1 MATKLDSSQ
10 LRVALACNAMV
21 IAALLMGGAAIAQ
34 PIDPAASAPAVSAT
48 PSPSQGPV
56 RRPPAAK
63 PPPPLGTDPSTQ
75 PGLGQPVTPQVR
87 IPLGKKAAPAIAGPG
102 PRPTGNAASS
112 PVTGDAAA
120 RCEAMR
126 GEQIRLKC
134 LDQLAR
140 ESNRRK

>member
-1 MATKLDSSQ
+1 MTTKLERSQ
-10 LRVALACNAMV
+10 LRAACAAGAVA
-21 IAALLMGGAAIAQ
+21 IAALLVGGAAIAQ

-48 PSPSQGPV
+48 PSALPGPV
-56 RRPPAAK
+56 RRPPAAT

-75 PGLGQPVTPQVR
+75 PGLGKPVTPQVR

-102 PRPTGNAASS
+102 PRPTGNAASG
-112 PVTGDAAA
+112 PATGDAAA

-126 GEQIRLKC
+126 GEQMRLKC

-140 ESNRRK
+140 EANRRN